1 MFDIKCFY
9 LNLKEKFLVKA
20 LEFARKQV
28 AIKTK
33 EIKSYFTLLINNR
46 EPLVGN
52 NTIISILQ

>member
-9 LNLKEKFLVKA
+9 LNFKEKFLVKA

-33 EIKSYFTLLINNR
+33 EITSYFTLLINNR
-46 EPLVGN
+46 EPLVEN
-52 NTIISILQ
+52 NSIL